1 MFIGHLHILFGEMC
15 IYFAHFR
22 IIFCFYEF
30 FLIFTIYLAML
41 GLTVHVLLSAV
52 CRLSFFVCNFGFCWL
67 RWVFIAARGLSSVAA
82 SRGYSSLL
90 CAGV

>member
-30 FLIFTIYLAML
+30 FFNIYYLFGYVGSYSTCASL
-41 GLTVHVLLSAV
+41 CSVQAE
-52 CRLSFFVCNFGFCWL
+52 FFCL
-67 RWVFIAARGLSSVAA
+67 
-82 SRGYSSLL
+82 
-90 CAGV
+90 